1 MSAALATLATSIVS
15 SGERNVKTPPPIAA
29 GGGIEVSGIYLKG
42 KSGVYLMVQARG
54 LGTLFPEGDAGA
66 VSLVPFCLADGAQEA
81 PEVPLRCIARG
92 RFDIIGTLPKPS
104 LPPGY
109 SRQNGIILACMSL
122 GVGQESVT
130 KEAA

>member
-42 KSGVYLMVQARG
+42 KSGVYLMVQARR

-66 VSLVPFCLADGAQEA
+66 LSLTPFCLADGAQEA
-81 PEVPLRCIARG
+81 PEVPLRCIAIW

-104 LPPGY
+104 LHLDTQGRMA
-109 SRQNGIILACMSL
+109 SSL
-122 GVGQESVT
+122 LSCAWEW
-130 KEAA
+130 ARNL